1 MTVSLHSRKRSKC
14 VRRRTP
20 KLSQIQLII
29 KKEKRKKKKK
39 KEKNNVSLIL
49 VFMGS
54 I

>member
-1 MTVSLHSRKRSKC
+1 MTVRLHSRKRSKC

-20 KLSQIQLII
+20 KLGQIQLII
-29 KKEKRKKKKK
+29 KKEKKKKK
-39 KEKNNVSLIL
+39 KEKSIVSLIL